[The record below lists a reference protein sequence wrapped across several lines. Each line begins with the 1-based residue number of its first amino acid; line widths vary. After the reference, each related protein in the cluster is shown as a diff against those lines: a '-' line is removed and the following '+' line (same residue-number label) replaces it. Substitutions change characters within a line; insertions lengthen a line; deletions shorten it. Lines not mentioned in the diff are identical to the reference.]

1 MKHNIGDLVAII
13 RRDTGNSHELA
24 LGYISGITS
33 EYGQG
38 YFVYFFDTEKDIW
51 YSQVQVDSFKR
62 VLEYWNKN
70 G

>member
-1 MKHNIGDLVAII
+1 MAKHNIGDLVA
-13 RRDTGNSHELA
+13 RCAMYTGEIK

-33 EYGQG
+33 EYVQG

-51 YSQVQVDSFKR
+51 YSQVQVECFKR
-62 VLEYWNKN
+62 VLEYWSKN